1 MKKAIKID
9 LTNGMVTLDDGSK
22 KTIDNYILELED
34 RFIELQE
41 VLLKQEQEMKKLNS
55 IIEWQDN
62 KIAKLNSE
70 NVCLEVEMELYKDG
84 YILDKD
90 SDKEWKKLD

>member
-34 RFIELQE
+34 RFIKLQE
-41 VLLKQEQEMKKLNS
+41 ILKDYEDVNPSSEYMILGEMLFNIMD
-55 IIEWQDN
+55 IIEDR
-62 KIAKLNSE
+62 K
-70 NVCLEVEMELYKDG
+70 
-84 YILDKD
+84 
-90 SDKEWKKLD
+90 